1 MQLVSFTGV
10 LKISDFKNVLNMY
23 YTVFAIITE
32 DGKVTPSN
40 MSDVSVESHTSL
52 NKPLLSTST
61 DMSLQELV
69 EKYTPGRLKVRI

>member
-1 MQLVSFTGV
+1 M
-10 LKISDFKNVLNMY
+10 KKHKNILNKYKYVLN
-23 YTVFAIITE
+23 TIFLFEDAIITE
-32 DGKVTPSN
+32 NGKVTPSN

-69 EKYTPGRLKVRI
+69 EKYTPGRLKV